1 MFRLDEKEIM
11 EERRP
16 ILSLKAGL
24 VFLLPA
30 FFFVLLFLIIPFVWI
45 IYISFTNQT
54 LTGETA
60 LNPQFVGWSNYTN
73 LFDFST
79 WMTRGNFGSS
89 LVITMEFVIG
99 SAWIG
104 QVLLGL
110 ALAVAFYRRKG
121 VLREFVNTL
130 VIIAWIIPDVVV
142 AFSWLAFLD
151 RDFGSLNAILS
162 AIGLG
167 RPDWQLQYSLFAI
180 ILFNTW
186 RGTAFSM
193 LLFSSALATIPPSY
207 LETAEV
213 LGASFWQK
221 LRDILLPLLRGNI
234 ITDLILITLWT
245 FNTFSPFLLTGG
257 GPAYRTEVVSIFTY
271 RVAFKFF
278 EFGAGGAIAVVVML
292 INFFLTMVYLFI
304 LRRQAVYS

>member
-11 EERRP
+11 EQRRP
-16 ILSLKAGL
+16 ILSLKTGL

-30 FFFVLLFLIIPFVWI
+30 FFFVLLFLIVPFVWI

-60 LNPQFVGWSNYTN
+60 LNPQFVGWGNYLK
-73 LFDFST
+73 LFDFSK

-89 LVITMEFVIG
+89 LVITMKFVIG

-104 QVLLGL
+104 QVMLGL
-110 ALAVAFYRRKG
+110 ALAVAFNNRKG
-121 VLREFVNTL
+121 ALREFVNTL
-130 VIIAWIIPDVVV
+130 VILAWIIPDVAV

-151 RDFGSLNAILS
+151 RDFGTLNAILN
-162 AIGLG
+162 AIGIG

-207 LETAEV
+207 LETADYEI
-213 LGASFWQK
+213 SFY
-221 LRDILLPLLRGNI
+221 LCC
-234 ITDLILITLWT
+234 
-245 FNTFSPFLLTGG
+245 
-257 GPAYRTEVVSIFTY
+257 
-271 RVAFKFF
+271 
-278 EFGAGGAIAVVVML
+278 AG
-292 INFFLTMVYLFI
+292 T
-304 LRRQAVYS
+304 S

>member
-1 MFRLDEKEIM
+1 M
-11 EERRP
+11 EQRRP
-16 ILSLKAGL
+16 ILSRKTGF
-24 VFLLPA
+24 VFLIPA
-30 FFFVLLFLIIPFVWI
+30 FVFVLLFLIVPFVWI
-45 IYISFTNQT
+45 IFVSFTNQT

-60 LNPQFVGWSNYTN
+60 LNPQFVGWNNYLN
-73 LFDFST
+73 LFDFSK

-121 VLREFVNTL
+121 LLREFVNTL
-130 VIIAWIIPDVVV
+130 VILAWIIPDVVV
-142 AFSWLAFLD
+142 AFCWLAFLD
-151 RDFGSLNAILS
+151 RDFGTLNAILD

-213 LGASFWQK
+213 AGASFWQK

-234 ITDLILITLWT
+234 LTDLILITLWT

-257 GPAYRTEVVSIFTY
+257 GPAYKTEVVSIFTY

-292 INFFLTMVYLFI
+292 INLALTTVYLII

>member
-1 MFRLDEKEIM
+1 LDEKDIM
-11 EERRP
+11 EQRRP
-16 ILSLKAGL
+16 ILSRKTGF
-24 VFLLPA
+24 VFLIPA
-30 FFFVLLFLIIPFVWI
+30 FVFVLLFLIVPFVWI
-45 IYISFTNQT
+45 IFVSFTNQT

-60 LNPQFVGWSNYTN
+60 LNPQFVGWNNYLN
-73 LFDFST
+73 LFDFSK

-121 VLREFVNTL
+121 LLREFVNTL
-130 VIIAWIIPDVVV
+130 VILAWIIPDVVV
-142 AFSWLAFLD
+142 AFCWLAFLD
-151 RDFGSLNAILS
+151 RDFGTLNAILD

-213 LGASFWQK
+213 AGASFWQK

-234 ITDLILITLWT
+234 LTDLILITLWT

-257 GPAYRTEVVSIFTY
+257 GPAYKTEVVSIFTY

-292 INFFLTMVYLFI
+292 INLALTTVYLII